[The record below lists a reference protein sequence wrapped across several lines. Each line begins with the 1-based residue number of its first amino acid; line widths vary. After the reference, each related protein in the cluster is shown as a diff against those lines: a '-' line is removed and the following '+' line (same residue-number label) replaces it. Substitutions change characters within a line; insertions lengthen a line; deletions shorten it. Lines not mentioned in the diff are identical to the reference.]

1 MAGRVAR
8 TGRAPFGVAAAVMA
22 IGFAWAFASPA
33 SSAQASASISIFDD
47 DGGQAMFTN
56 AVLLGPGQ
64 PVSACISIGASTDT
78 PQDAVALAAA
88 DVAGDLLPYLTVT
101 IDRGTGGHFG
111 DCTGFSGATVYSG
124 LLTDLAAAD
133 NGGGVDTGWHP
144 QTAPTESFRITVLV
158 DPALTTQGLTAQGRF
173 VWRLTSN
180 AVPPPPAPPTPTV
193 SPTPSPTP
201 SPSTSTVDPPSDRPL
216 PPVPP
221 DPVPPATDVPPSPT
235 AAPAPSSTS
244 APVPSASDVATASA
258 SGSATRTG
266 RPSSHPGA
274 QPSDQHSGAAGPKPD
289 LTLGGTLAQLQEVV
303 GRAQQAA
310 ADVVSSPQYPLSAIS
325 LAMGFLLVQDL
336 IDRRDPKL
344 AVVSRSQRDN
354 EVSFPDRFAGPRS
367 ASWAGPRS
375 WLHWPWDDA
384 GGAA

>member
-1 MAGRVAR
+1 MAGRVPR
-8 TGRAPFGVAAAVMA
+8 TGRGPLGVAAAVMA

-56 AVLLGPGQ
+56 AVLLGPGH
-64 PVSACISIGASTDT
+64 PVSACISVGADPMNSEDV
-78 PQDAVALAAA
+78 VAFGAT

-101 IDRGTGGHFG
+101 VDRGTGGHFG
-111 DCTGFSGATVYSG
+111 DCTGFSGATLYTG
-124 LLTDLAAAD
+124 LLLDLAAAG

-144 QTAPTESFRITVLV
+144 SAAATQTFRITVLV
-158 DPALTTQGLTAQGRF
+158 DPSLTTQDLTAQGRF
-173 VWRLTSN
+173 VWRITSD
-180 AVPPPPAPPTPTV
+180 AVPPQP
-193 SPTPSPTP
+193 SPSPTP
-201 SPSTSTVDPPSDRPL
+201 SVSVSPSPSPTVDPPSDPPL

-221 DPVPPATDVPPSPT
+221 DPVPTATGGPGPTSTTASDPSVAPT
-235 AAPAPSSTS
+235 PAPSVT
-244 APVPSASDVATASA
+244 AGATPSA
-258 SGSATRTG
+258 SGSGTPSPRRS
-266 RPSSHPGA
+266 RPADGGTPTA
-274 QPSDQHSGAAGPKPD
+274 AAGPAPD
-289 LTLGGTLAQLQEVV
+289 LTIGGTLAQLQEVV
-303 GRAQQAA
+303 GRAQRAA

-354 EVSFPDRFAGPRS
+354 EVTFPDRFAGTRS
-367 ASWAGPRS
+367 ASRTGSRP